1 MTQQPNDQPA
11 ELSTSTLLGY
21 ERTQLAHE
29 RTFMAWIRTSI
40 SLISF
45 GFTIYKVFQA
55 LHDEGVLHTKMRILS
70 ARAIGLTMV
79 VLGLTALALALF
91 DNHRYLK
98 EMKKHYPVRRSFAP
112 IMAGIILLLG
122 ILAILAAAF
131 DI

>member
-1 MTQQPNDQPA
+1 MTQQPDDQPE
-11 ELSTSTLLGY
+11 ELDTSTRLGY

-29 RTFMAWIRTSI
+29 RTLMAWIRTST

-55 LHDEGVLHTKMRILS
+55 LSDQGVLNSKIRILS
-70 ARAIGLTMV
+70 PRAIGLTMI
-79 VLGLTALALALF
+79 VLGLIALALALF

-98 EMKKHYPVRRSFAP
+98 EMKKHYTVRRSFAP
-112 IMAGIILLLG
+112 IMAGIILILG
-122 ILAILAAAF
+122 ILAIIAAAF